1 MRKRSPEFKSAM
13 AAYDADDDVQAFRL
27 MEACAEAGDPI
38 ACIMAALWCQKG
50 EGTAVNLE
58 RCAHWIGRLEAIAHE
73 GDLEAQWKLNCMYR
87 WADVVC
93 LDIELANRWLE
104 CAAKGGYGEAQH
116 HLAWYYETGQYGY
129 PVDLSK
135 ANAWYEKAFALGN
148 PETLYLFALRE
159 FQDGKPTEA
168 AIRLLKQ
175 AADKG
180 FSQARYVLED
190 FGY

>member
-1 MRKRSPEFKSAM
+1 MRKRSPEFKRAM
-13 AAYDADDDVQAFRL
+13 AAYDADDGAQAFQL
-27 MEACAEAGDPI
+27 METCAEAGEPM
-38 ACIMAALWCQKG
+38 ACAMAALWCQKG
-50 EGTAVNLE
+50 EGTAVDPE
-58 RCAHWIGRLEAIAHE
+58 RCAHWIERLQALADD
-73 GDLEAQWKLNCMYR
+73 GNLEAQWELSCMQR
-87 WADVVC
+87 WGDIVS
-93 LDIELANRWLE
+93 LDIRIANHWLE
-104 CAAKGGYGEAQH
+104 RAAKGGYGEAQH
-116 HLAWYYETGQYGY
+116 LLAWYYQTGQYGY

-159 FQDGKPTEA
+159 FLDGKPTEA